1 MEVPSWR
8 ERVMRANK
16 IRVNQRIYV
25 KDFIGD
31 PDKMAGGH
39 FSGWTKY
46 KHPTGFILMPG
57 IQSSLIP

>member
-16 IRVNQRIYV
+16 IQVNRRIYV
-25 KDFIGD
+25 KDFVDD

-39 FSGWTKY
+39 FSGWTNY
-46 KHPTGFILMPG
+46 
-57 IQSSLIP
+57 